1 MKSIRELL
9 SQQEKTFSFE
19 IFPPKTPEGEQQL
32 FKNLEELQAL
42 KPHFISVTMGAM
54 GSNQRN
60 TLDIVQKIES
70 AYSITGVA
78 HLTCIGADRSRIKA
92 SIEEMK
98 AKNIRHLLCL
108 RGDPPSDSYAPPPE
122 GFRYANELVEFIRSE
137 SGDHFTLGVAGYPEG
152 HIECRSLDEDLRNL
166 KRKVEAG
173 AEFIATQ
180 LFFENDDYFDFVDRA
195 RKIGI
200 QVPILPGIMPVTSF
214 SQLERFTKV
223 CGAKIPDA
231 MHRDLFRV
239 KDKPDQVREY
249 GVEYAI
255 RQCQNLMQR
264 GAPGLHFYIL
274 NQPGPI
280 QRIYEALKLQNHS

>member
-9 SQQEKTFSFE
+9 SRQEKTFSFE

-60 TLDIVQKIES
+60 TLEIVEKIES

-78 HLTCIGADRSRIKA
+78 HLTCIGADRSRIQA
-92 SIEEMK
+92 SMEEMK

-152 HIECRSLDEDLRNL
+152 HIECRSLEEDLRNL

-173 AEFIATQ
+173 AEFVATQ

-200 QVPILPGIMPVTSF
+200 LVPIIPGIMPVTSF
-214 SQLERFTKV
+214 AQLERFTKV

-239 KDKPDQVREY
+239 RDKPEQVREY
-249 GVEYAI
+249 GIEYAI
-255 RQCQNLMQR
+255 RQCHNLMQR